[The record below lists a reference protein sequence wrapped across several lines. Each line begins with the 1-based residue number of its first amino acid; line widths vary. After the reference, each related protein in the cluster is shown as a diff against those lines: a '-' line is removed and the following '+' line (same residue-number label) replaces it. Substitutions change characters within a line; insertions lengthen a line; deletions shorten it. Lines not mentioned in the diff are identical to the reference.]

1 MSSPFELSLRF
12 ERKRLASASPPAG
25 DFVEL
30 LAPEA
35 PRSAHRIVELWGD
48 APFDVSLSW
57 TAGTSTPKEATF
69 SVSRGARVGV
79 FARTLVVKAA
89 NLSCSENLVGVAI
102 SDGFL
107 ASRNRRQLT
116 GTGTG
121 SFVELS
127 VPAYAETLRLELSD
141 PAQLSSARIALEDG
155 FGTRVAVVAGDA
167 QPDGGVPVG
176 AAGKALVLVPAGVA
190 WRALFTLSL

>member
-12 ERKRLASASPPAG
+12 ERKRLAPASPPGGEYA
-25 DFVEL
+25 EL

-35 PRSAHRIVELWGD
+35 LRSAHRIVELWGE

-57 TAGTSTPKEATF
+57 TAGTSTPKEATL

-79 FARTLVVKAA
+79 FARTLLVKAA
-89 NLSCSENLVGVAI
+89 NLSTSENLVGLAI

-116 GTGTG
+116 GSGTG
-121 SFVELS
+121 SFQELAL
-127 VPAYAETLRLELSD
+127 PAYAESLRLELSD
-141 PAQLSSARIALEDG
+141 PSQLSSARIALEDAV
-155 FGTRVAVVAGDA
+155 GTRNAVVVGNA
-167 QPDGGVPVG
+167 QPFGGVPVG

>member
-12 ERKRLASASPPAG
+12 ERKRLAVATPPG
-25 DFVEL
+25 GEFTEL

-35 PRSAHRIVELWGD
+35 ARSAHRIVELWGD
-48 APFDVSLSW
+48 APFDVALSW
-57 TAGTSTPKEATF
+57 TAGTSAPKEAVL

-89 NLSCSENLVGVAI
+89 NLSTAENLVGVAI

-107 ASRNRRQLT
+107 ASRNRRELT
-116 GTGTG
+116 GSGTG
-121 SFVELS
+121 SFVELAL
-127 VPAYAETLRLELSD
+127 PAYAEALRLELSD
-141 PAQLSSARIALEDG
+141 PAQLPSARIAFEDAV
-155 FGTRVAVVAGDA
+155 GTRGAVVAGDG

-176 AAGKALVLVPAGVA
+176 AAGKALVLVPPGVA

>member
-12 ERKRLASASPPAG
+12 ERKRLAPASLPAG
-25 DFVEL
+25 EYVEL

-57 TAGTSTPKEATF
+57 TAGTSTPKEATL

-89 NLSCSENLVGVAI
+89 NLSTSENLVGVAI

-116 GTGTG
+116 GSGSG
-121 SFVELS
+121 SFEELAL
-127 VPAYAETLRLELSD
+127 PAYAEALRLDLSD
-141 PAQLSSARIALEDG
+141 PAQLSSARIALEDAV
-155 FGTRVAVVAGDA
+155 GTRGAVVAGDA
-167 QPDGGVPVG
+167 QPDAGVPVG
-176 AAGKALVLVPAGVA
+176 AAGKALVLVPSGVA

>member
-12 ERKRLASASPPAG
+12 ERKRLAPASPPAREY
-25 DFVEL
+25 VEL
-30 LAPEA
+30 LAPA
-35 PRSAHRIVELWGD
+35 ARRSAHRIGALWGA

-57 TAGTSTPKEATF
+57 TAGTSPPKEAVL

-89 NLSCSENLVGVAI
+89 NLSTSENLVGLAI

-116 GTGTG
+116 GSGTG
-121 SFVELS
+121 SFVDLAL
-127 VPAYAETLRLELSD
+127 PAYAEALRLELSD
-141 PAQLSSARIALEDG
+141 PAQLPSARIALEDAA
-155 FGTRVAVVAGDA
+155 GTRNAVVTRDA

-176 AAGKALVLVPAGVA
+176 AAGKALVLLPAGIA